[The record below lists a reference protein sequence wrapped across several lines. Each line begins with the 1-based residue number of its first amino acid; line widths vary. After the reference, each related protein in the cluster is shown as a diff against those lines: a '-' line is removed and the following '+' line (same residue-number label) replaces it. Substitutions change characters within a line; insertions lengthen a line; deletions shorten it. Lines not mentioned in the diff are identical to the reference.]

1 MLGNGGGSSRRVD
14 PRDCIGGT
22 QPDYCAGMGPT
33 VLPAPG
39 EQVKGDFCATVSMT
53 NLQFGPC
60 SSKKISFDRQ
70 NTVHYTERNPITWHI
85 DNTQFIFSLRRSLK
99 RGLSTFDD
107 RTNHA

>member
-22 QPDYCAGMGPT
+22 QSDYCAGMGPT

-60 SSKKISFDRQ
+60 SSKKYHLTDK
-70 NTVHYTERNPITWHI
+70 
-85 DNTQFIFSLRRSLK
+85 TQFTILNVIPSLGTLTTHSSFFRC
-99 RGLSTFDD
+99 GD
-107 RTNHA
+107 H